1 MYSKQTSEDK
11 TENIRESN
19 VNVGED
25 MNKITLEPIKTKEK
39 IHSRGTQSPRT
50 QKLKARNSAAFA
62 AAFHNFETA
71 RRMAQDNLLHKPLPD
86 AILDKSF
93 IEAQAD
99 GDEHPGLA
107 LNVKPISTGIGYK
120 GYKVGPTQCTKL
132 RVYR

>member
-1 MYSKQTSEDK
+1 MYTDDDK
-11 TENIRESN
+11 RDKGKANNGN
-19 VNVGED
+19 VADELS
-25 MNKITLEPIKTKEK
+25 KITLEPLKSKEK
-39 IHSRGTQSPRT
+39 VHVRSTSSPRT
-50 QKLKARNSAAFA
+50 KKLKERNSAAFA

-86 AILDKSF
+86 AILDKNF

-99 GDEHPGLA
+99 GDRHPGLA
-107 LNVKPISTGIGYK
+107 LDVHPISTGIGYK